1 MYGSGQLW
9 ARDSWGVYCLREI
22 NAADRVRPGS
32 LARCVVVSAARRTGY
47 VVAMLETGHW
57 SIRRPAV
64 SAVLAYHSAVPAV
77 LAYHATRFLH
87 TTQQSKVV
95 RTVYTPM

>member
-1 MYGSGQLW
+1 
-9 ARDSWGVYCLREI
+9 
-22 NAADRVRPGS
+22 
-32 LARCVVVSAARRTGY
+32 
-47 VVAMLETGHW
+47 
-57 SIRRPAV
+57 
-64 SAVLAYHSAVPAV
+64 V